1 MPNVLLIGLDAASFN
16 YLDPWFAAGELPNLA
31 QLMAQAARGI
41 LRSTI
46 PPVTSVAWTSMVT
59 GLDPG
64 RFGLYDVVARRGY
77 AYEFIPATFLNTHQ
91 RALWDLLSQGG
102 RRVAVIGV
110 PSTYPASPVNGVM
123 LTGFDS
129 PQYGERLTYPPDL
142 LDRLACVGLKYP
154 WEALT
159 NLLELERRR
168 VVGDR
173 LDDYIAH
180 WRTLT
185 QAKGNITRW
194 LLTSEPFDFFM
205 VVFSSTDHIVHHT
218 SHRDIVLQVYRHVDE
233 AIGHILEAVDL
244 NTTWVI
250 LASDHGSTETD
261 YLVTLYRL
269 LHEHGWL
276 DFRDELAVENLQWIL
291 LRTVPRLEKSVV
303 RLWQILPSMIRHIFS
318 WPLAHLDPRL
328 QSTYSNIDWSRT
340 RVYAPSSH
348 GPLYLNVRGRE
359 PQGIVEPGAPYER
372 LRDEVIAAL
381 LEARDS
387 NTGRPLFAWVRR
399 GEEVYQGPYATP
411 PPDLVFEPAD
421 WRYKVVTGFHSHP
434 LVRPNRHRRVGYV
447 EHGWHT
453 PWGIVALTGP
463 GVRPGTLEEASIT
476 DIAPTVLY
484 LLDEPIPDDLNG
496 EVLQTAFTSEWQST
510 HSVIK
515 RPFVSITGQQER
527 LEEGEIA
534 IVEDRLRSLGYLV

>member
-1 MPNVLLIGLDAASFN
+1 MPRVLLIGLDAASFN

-31 QLMAQAARGI
+31 QLMDRAARGV

-59 GLDPG
+59 GLNPG
-64 RFGLYDVVARRGY
+64 RFGLYDVIARQGY
-77 AYEFIPATFLNTHQ
+77 GYQFIPATFLNTHR
-91 RALWDLLSQGG
+91 RALWDQLSQRR

-129 PQYGERLTYPPDL
+129 PQSGERLAHPPDL
-142 LDRLACVGLKYP
+142 FDHLARADLKYP
-154 WEALT
+154 WEALA
-159 NLLELERRR
+159 NLRELERRR
-168 VVGDR
+168 VVGER
-173 LDDYIAH
+173 LDDYITC
-180 WRTLT
+180 WRSITK
-185 QAKGNITRW
+185 AKGDITRW
-194 LLTSEPFDFFM
+194 LLASQPFDFCM

-218 SHRDIVLQVYRHVDE
+218 GQRDRVLQVYRHVDE
-233 AIGHILEAVDL
+233 AVGRILESVDL
-244 NTTWVI
+244 TTTWLL

-261 YLVTLYRL
+261 YLIALYRL

-276 DFRDELAVENLQWIL
+276 AFRDELAVENLRWIF
-291 LRTVPRLEKSVV
+291 LRTVPQLEKTVV
-303 RLWQILPSMIRHIFS
+303 RLWQTLPPLVRRTFS
-318 WPLAHLDPRL
+318 WPFVHLDPRL

-372 LRDEVIAAL
+372 LRDEVVAAL
-381 LEARDS
+381 MEARDS
-387 NTGRPLFAWVRR
+387 NTGHPLFAWVRR
-399 GEEVYQGPYATP
+399 GEEVYKGPYATP

-421 WRYKVVTGFHSHP
+421 WRYKVVTGFHSHAV
-434 LVRPNRHRRVGYV
+434 VRPNRHRRVGYV

-463 GVRPGTLEEASIT
+463 GVRPGTLEEAHIA

-484 LLDEPIPDDLNG
+484 LLNEPVPDDLDG
-496 EVLQTAFTSEWQST
+496 AVLQAAFRAEWQSA
-510 HSVIK
+510 HPVVK
-515 RPFVSITGQQER
+515 QPFVSIIGQQKGPKQ
-527 LEEGEIA
+527 GEIA
-534 IVEDRLRSLGYLV
+534 IVEDRLRSLGYLE